1 MISDFWYKIG
11 RTVARVMMLTF
22 GRVEIIGIENVPTTG
37 PVVVAVNHQS
47 NADPALM
54 VLAMRR
60 PLWFM
65 AKRGLFRNFLAR
77 FFLRNIHVFPVDR
90 DGRDMDA
97 VRWALEQL
105 ENDRMVLIFPEGTRR
120 PGGLGPGTD
129 GLTYLA
135 ARSRAAIVPVGI
147 TGTESIRGF
156 ARVAFPFCRM
166 RVRVGEPFH
175 LDTIDGRIPREVLSS
190 MTDTIMERI
199 AVLLPPEYRGAY
211 ADRITS
217 PEP

>member
-1 MISDFWYKIG
+1 MSSPSTATAG
-11 RTVARVMMLTF
+11 
-22 GRVEIIGIENVPTTG
+22 
-37 PVVVAVNHQS
+37 
-47 NADPALM
+47 
-54 VLAMRR
+54 
-60 PLWFM
+60 M
-65 AKRGLFRNFLAR
+65 AT
-77 FFLRNIHVFPVDR
+77 
-90 DGRDMDA
+90 
-97 VRWALEQL
+97 LEQL
-105 ENDRMVLIFPEGTRR
+105 EKDRMVLIFPEGTRR

-175 LDTIDGRIPREVLSS
+175 LRNIDGRIPREVLSS

-199 AVLLPPEYRGAY
+199 AALLPPEYRGAY
-211 ADRITS
+211 ADRVPS